1 MYVECRGIVYM
12 EGGGVRGYAPTP
24 MQEIR
29 VFRLN
34 KVVLASIR
42 PF

>member
-1 MYVECRGIVYM
+1 MYVECRGIYSIH
-12 EGGGVRGYAPTP
+12 GGGVRGHAPTP